1 MVIGSVK
8 FVQSYLFA
16 AICLWGEAAE
26 PLTFNRD
33 IRPILSD
40 KCFACHGFDEET
52 REAKLR
58 LDTPEGAFRKK
69 RRGKSAI
76 VPGQLEESES
86 WLRIISDDEEEVM
99 PPPDSHKSLSDEEK
113 GILKRWIEEGAT
125 YQRHWAFEA
134 PVKQEVPA
142 GTGSEID
149 RFVEA
154 SLKKE
159 GWGFSPEADRE
170 TLIRRVSF
178 ALTGLPPTIVEVD
191 EFLADQAEGAYGRM
205 VDGYLASPRYGEE
218 MARHWLDAA
227 RYGDTHGMHLDNER
241 QMWAYRD
248 WVIGAFNRNLGYD
261 QFTIE
266 QLAGDLLPKPKQD
279 QLVATGFNRCNVTT
293 GEGGSIAKEWI
304 FRYAVDRASTTA
316 QVWLGLT
323 AQCAVCHDHKY
334 DPITQKDFYSLYAF
348 FHSNADPALDGNK
361 LLTAPVMKVKP
372 DGYDAKVAE
381 FDGRADEVRGQMKK
395 SSMLAGYRDP
405 AEQSKPSKAV
415 VSEAVWFEDGFPA
428 GAKPGVSG
436 HALTLVSDPVFS
448 GEKSLKRGGK
458 EMAQDYY
465 QVGAAA
471 LEVPPEAKFFVHVY
485 LDPKDT
491 PEEVMIQFHTS
502 GWSHRA
508 LWGADVIEFGKKGTS
523 ERFLSGPLPEVGKWV
538 KLEVPGEKMGLKAGM
553 KVVGFAFTV
562 YGGTA
567 YFDKFGVSGREDPA
581 SDPKASFLAWRKS
594 QEGKPSPGIPAPL
607 NGWLK
612 EGPEK
617 ERKAEELA
625 RLKDYYLENV
635 CMILGEEITSLR
647 IAMAKIEQERTAYAA
662 SFPSTFVFRDLP
674 KPRESH
680 VMIRGEYDQP
690 GEKVEP
696 MTPGVLPPLKQAGE
710 RGNRL
715 DLAKW
720 LVSPENPLT
729 ARVAVNRFW
738 QQVFGMGLVKTSHD
752 FGTQGDLP
760 SHPELLD
767 NLAVRFREEGW
778 DVKGL
783 MRELVMTRTF
793 RQESAAASPRW
804 DADPENRRLARG
816 PRFRLDAEQ
825 LRDQALFVSGLMDLK
840 MGGRGAMPYQ
850 PPNIWEPV
858 AFGGSNT
865 RNYKV
870 GKAGDLYRRTVYTF
884 FKRTAPHPMFA
895 NFDTPARE
903 QFCLKRE
910 RSNTPLQA
918 LQLMNDVQHFE
929 AARGL
934 AQRTMKEKTAV
945 DERIVFVF
953 RSVLARAPG
962 EEEQGIVR
970 GLFEKQLTKYR
981 TEPDE
986 AKKAINFGE
995 SKPEE
1000 GLDAAELAA
1009 WSLVANLVL
1018 NMDEA
1023 IVRN

>member
-1 MVIGSVK
+1 MG
-8 FVQSYLFA
+8 
-16 AICLWGEAAE
+16 CLWGQASE
-26 PLTFNRD
+26 LLSFNRD

-69 RRGKSAI
+69 KRGKSAI
-76 VPGQLEESES
+76 VPGKLEESEA
-86 WLRIISDDEEEVM
+86 WLRIIADDEDEVM

-125 YQRHWAFEA
+125 YQKHWAFES
-134 PVKQEVPA
+134 PVKAEVPA
-142 GTGSEID
+142 GEGREID
-149 RFVEA
+149 RFVEVG
-154 SLKKE
+154 LKKE
-159 GWGFSPEADRE
+159 GWGFSEEADRE

-178 ALTGLPPTIVEVD
+178 ALTGLPPTIATVD
-191 EFLADQAEGAYGRM
+191 GFLGDKGEGAYGRM
-205 VDGYLASPRYGEE
+205 VDGYLASSRYGEE
-218 MARHWLDAA
+218 MARYWLDAA

-248 WVIGAFNRNLGYD
+248 WVIGAFNGNLSYD

-266 QLAGDLLPKPKQD
+266 QLAGDLLPEPKQD

-304 FRYAVDRASTTA
+304 YRYAVDRASTTA

-334 DPITQKDFYSLYAF
+334 DPITQKDFYALYAF

-361 LLTAPVMKVKP
+361 LLTEPVIKLLP
-372 DGYDAKVAE
+372 EGDDAKMAE
-381 FDGRADEVRGQMKK
+381 FEGRMTKVREEMRKIYPVAFY
-395 SSMLAGYRDP
+395 SDP
-405 AEQSKPSKAV
+405 ADGFELGDVLETK
-415 VSEAVWFEDGFPA
+415 EIWFEDGFPKGAKA
-428 GAKPGVSG
+428 GASG
-436 HALTLVSDPVFS
+436 HPQTLVDDPVFS

-458 EMAQDYY
+458 GMAQDYY
-465 QVGAAA
+465 ESGA
-471 LEVPPEAKFFVHVY
+471 VPLTVPEGAKFFVHVY
-485 LDPKDT
+485 LDPSDA
-491 PEEVMIQFHTS
+491 PEEVMIQFHTT
-502 GWSHRA
+502 GWNHRV
-508 LWGADVIEFGKKGTS
+508 LWGADVIEFGKKGTT
-523 ERFLSGPLPEVGKWV
+523 ERFVAGALPKTGKWV
-538 KLEVPGEKMGLKAGM
+538 KLEVAGEKMGLKAGM
-553 KVVGFAFTV
+553 QVVGFAFTV
-562 YGGTA
+562 HGGTA
-567 YFDKFGVSGREDPA
+567 YFDQFGVSGKQDWKK
-581 SDPKASFLAWRKS
+581 DPKRSFLAWRKS
-594 QEGKPSPGIPAPL
+594 QKGKPAAGIPAPL
-607 NGWLK
+607 DQWLK
-612 EGPEK
+612 EGVEK
-617 ERKAEELA
+617 ERKPEELA
-625 RLKDYYLENV
+625 QLEGYYLESV
-635 CMILGEEITSLR
+635 CLSVGDDVLGLR
-647 IAMAKIEQERTAYAA
+647 GELEKIEVERGKYHDGMA
-662 SFPSTFVFRDLP
+662 STFVYRDLP
-674 KPRESH
+674 KARESH

-690 GEKVEP
+690 GEKVEAG
-696 MTPGVLPPLKQAGE
+696 TPGWLPALKMAGE

-715 DLAKW
+715 DLARW
-720 LVSPENPLT
+720 LVSDENPLT

-767 NLAVRFREEGW
+767 YLAVKFREEGW

-804 DADPENRRLARG
+804 DTDPENRRLARG
-816 PRFRLDAEQ
+816 PRLRLDAEQ

-840 MGGRGAMPYQ
+840 MGGRGVMPYQ

-865 RNYKV
+865 RHYKM
-870 GKAGDLYRRTVYTF
+870 GTAGDLYRRTVYTF

-895 NFDTPARE
+895 NFDAPARE
-903 QFCLKRE
+903 RFCLKRE

-934 AQRTMKEKTAV
+934 AQRTMKEKESL
-945 DERIVFVF
+945 DERIDFVF
-953 RSVLARAPG
+953 RSVLARSPG
-962 EEEQGIVR
+962 EEEEGIVR
-970 GLFEKQLTKYR
+970 GLFERQLVKYR
-981 TEPDE
+981 AEPEE
-986 AKKAINFGE
+986 AKAAINFGE
-995 SKPEE
+995 SKPDE
-1000 GLDAAELAA
+1000 GLDVAELAA